1 MINNSEVITIDVVVP
16 VFNGEKYI
24 VKALQ
29 SICCQTYKVEKIVV
43 VDDGSTDQTRE
54 VVSLYQSSIKIQYVK
69 KPNGGP
75 NSARNVGIAHCSSN
89 YIAFL
94 DSDDEWFIDKLEEQ
108 VKLIR
113 KSEYANLGA
122 VYCGCIIVDEDSQLI
137 RSFPIDK
144 DIRGSIYNKLF
155 DANKIVSSASGVLIK
170 RACFDTVGLFDETL
184 RVGEDWDMW
193 LRLAECYQWDFAPRD
208 VVRIRRHENSAQSN
222 KLYSFSHLIDF
233 YNKWGPRIPAGVKS
247 AKKWRKD
254 VLAEIVL
261 LFPDPAPVKLIHHN
275 MTPRTRQII
284 FPLMKGSVLAYL
296 FLSSPLIL
304 LQLCKRAAYKTGLLT
319 KLKRLL
325 Q

>member
-1 MINNSEVITIDVVVP
+1 MINNSEVIAIDVVVP

-24 VKALQ
+24 TKALQ
-29 SICCQTYKVEKIVV
+29 SICSQTYKVEKIIV
-43 VDDGSTDQTRE
+43 VDDGSTDRTRE
-54 VVSLYQSSIKIQYVK
+54 VISLHQSSIEIQYVRK
-69 KPNGGP
+69 CNGGP
-75 NSARNVGIAHCSSN
+75 NSARNVGIAHCTSN

-94 DSDDEWFIDKLEEQ
+94 DSDDEWFDDKLEEQ
-108 VKLIR
+108 VSLIR
-113 KSEYANLGA
+113 KNKFQNLGA
-122 VYCGCIIVDEDSQLI
+122 VYCGCIIVDENSNFI

-144 DIRGSIYNKLF
+144 EIRGSIYNKLF

-170 RACFDTVGLFDETL
+170 RHCFDKVGLFDETL

-193 LRLAECYQWDFAPRD
+193 LRLAECYQFDFVPKD
-208 VVRIRRHENSAQSN
+208 VVRVRRHENSAQSN

-254 VLAEIVL
+254 ILAETVL
-261 LFPDPAPVKLIHHN
+261 LFPDPTPVRMIHHN
-275 MTPRTRQII
+275 MTPCTRQII
-284 FPLMKGSVLAYL
+284 FPLMKGSVLVYL

-304 LQLCKRAAYKTGLLT
+304 LQLCKRAVYKAGLLT
-319 KLKRLL
+319 KVKRFL